1 MAQTLI
7 EAWSDDK
14 FDFSQYEDS
23 RRKRVQELI
32 KAKVRGHETVER
44 EEAAEDE
51 PEVLNLMDALK
62 KSVDA
67 GRSKKGGRKRR

>member
-23 RRKRVQELI
+23 RRERVQELI

-44 EEAAEDE
+44 EEEAEDE

-62 KSVDA
+62 TSINA